1 MVYRVW
7 LRLALFLFFGI
18 SAFPSVTTAQISG
31 RVMFEN
37 GQPAAQ
43 IPVELRSFT
52 DMGINQTVTD
62 PSGNFSFSNLGRGV
76 YYVTVRLSGYAEA
89 SERVEVGVFPTTAVF
104 LYLRRS
110 PDKKGESTAPLPP
123 TVSSEYL
130 KIPAK
135 ARKEYEQGMKL
146 YQRENQLEKGLEH
159 LRKAVELHP
168 QFAEAQY
175 GMGLLLMDL
184 NRLEEAGAAFA
195 KAVAENEKLLPA
207 YFPLGAILN
216 HQREHAEAEKVLRK
230 GLQVKEDIWQLHFEL
245 ARAVAYQGRW
255 QEAEAIAQRA
265 AELNDKAEK
274 VQLLLANIYFELGKD
289 EQALAA
295 AERFLLLAP
304 EDPVAPQIRARVQ
317 QMRGTKPP
325 VE

>member
-1 MVYRVW
+1 MFTCK
-7 LRLALFLFFGI
+7 RLGATCCLILLGLLLPEI
-18 SAFPSVTTAQISG
+18 VAAQISG

-43 IPVELRSFT
+43 VRVELRSFT

-62 PSGNFSFSNLGRGV
+62 PSGNFSFSNVGQGV

-89 SERVEVGVFPTTAVF
+89 SERVEVGVFPTSAVF
-104 LYLRRS
+104 LYLRR
-110 PDKKGESTAPLPP
+110 PADKKGESPAPPA
-123 TVSSEYL
+123 VSSEYL

-135 ARKEYEQGMKL
+135 AREQYERGMKL
-146 YQRENQLEKGLEH
+146 YQQENQLEKGLEH

-168 QFAEAQY
+168 HFAEAQY

-184 NRLEEAGAAFA
+184 NRLEEAGDAFA
-195 KAVAENEKLLPA
+195 RAVAENEKLVPA

-216 HQREHAEAEKVLRK
+216 HQREFQEAEKVLRK
-230 GLQVKEDIWQLHFEL
+230 GLSFKEDIWQLHFEL

-255 QEAEAIAQRA
+255 QEAEAIAQRSA
-265 AELNDKAEK
+265 KLNEKAEK

-289 EQALAA
+289 QDALAA
-295 AERFLLLAP
+295 AERFLELAP
-304 EDPVAPQIRARVQ
+304 NDPIAPQIRARVQ
-317 QMRGTKPP
+317 AMRGTKPP
-325 VE
+325 W